1 VPPPPAAGGPV
12 GTAGG
17 ALVCVGG
24 GLLCDGGGLLCSDGG
39 GLLCSDGGGLL
50 CFDGGFDEECD
61 AAASGGLA
69 DVCVGVA
76 GWLVPGEPAGDVP
89 AGLVPAVG
97 WAGPLGLEGE
107 HAETETETTT
117 VKVAQAAK

>member
-1 VPPPPAAGGPV
+1 MPPPPAAGGPV

-24 GLLCDGGGLLCSDGG
+24 GLLCSDGGGLLCSDGG
-39 GLLCSDGGGLL
+39 GLLCS
-50 CFDGGFDEECD
+50 DGGFDEECD

-97 WAGPLGLEGE
+97 WAGPLGPEGE